1 MTAHL
6 RAHEPLDSPA
16 TDHAVQPELL
26 GAIIVS
32 AMDAVIALDAEQRI
46 VLFNPA
52 AERMLGCP
60 AREAIGTPL
69 DRFLPERFRGI
80 HRRHIANFGATGDTA
95 RAMGHLRPLAAL
107 RADGTEFPIEA
118 TISRVAIDGRPY
130 YAAIIRDITAREA
143 AESARAAAVAAE
155 AAARAE
161 AATAAAQRDQLR
173 EILAGM
179 PSGVFIIATLD
190 GRLDFANTAFIELVF
205 GPDAPRGV
213 LPAYGRDFR
222 FLQADGTPLPATERP
237 GVRAMRGERVRNQQ
251 LILDRTAG
259 GHLPIATHAAPL
271 REGSNA
277 PTRAI
282 VVVQDVTQ
290 LHQAEQLKDDFL
302 ALISHELRT
311 PLTAIHGGAH
321 VLAAQGDDLD
331 PATRVELLSDVIIES
346 ERLEQLLG
354 NLTTLAALL
363 AGRLVPATEPVLLG
377 PLARSVAAA
386 VAGHSPDHTFV
397 ADLPVNLPAIEADP
411 GMLEEILRNL
421 YENAVKYSPDGGAVR
436 TTASHDGGTITIQ
449 ITDEGIGIAPEH
461 IDQVFDRFRRPGA
474 PPTTRGMGL
483 GLYLVR
489 LLVQAQG
496 GTISAASPG
505 PGRGSTFTVTLP
517 VAQGWLEDDATDSDD
532 RSGGLG

>member
-1 MTAHL
+1 VDGSSL
-6 RAHEPLDSPA
+6 VRASSAPPIDAIAASPA
-16 TDHAVQPELL
+16 LL

-52 AERMLGCP
+52 AEAMLGYP
-60 AREAIGTPL
+60 ATEAIGQPL
-69 DRFLPERFRGI
+69 DRFLPERFRNI
-80 HRRHIANFGATGDTA
+80 HRRHVENFGATGDTA

-107 RADGTEFPIEA
+107 RGDGQEFPIEA
-118 TISRVAIDGRPY
+118 TISRVSIGGRPY
-130 YAAIIRDITAREA
+130 YAAIVRDISAREA
-143 AESARAAAVAAE
+143 AEAARATAVASE

-161 AATAAAQRDQLR
+161 AATVSAQRDELR
-173 EILAGM
+173 AILEGM
-179 PSGVFIIATLD
+179 PSGVEIVAPPD
-190 GRLDFANTAFIELVF
+190 GRIELANSAFTDLVF
-205 GPDAPRGV
+205 GAESVVGV
-213 LPAYGRDFR
+213 LPSYGRDFVY
-222 FLQADGTPLPATERP
+222 LHADGTRLPVHERP
-237 GVRAMRGERVRNQQ
+237 GMRVLRGERVRNQQ
-251 LILDRTAG
+251 LVLERADG
-259 GHLPIATHAAPL
+259 SHLPISAHAAPL
-271 REGSNA
+271 LARAGRVE
-277 PTRAI
+277 RAI
-282 VVVQDVTQ
+282 VVVQDTSQ

-331 PATRVELLSDVIIES
+331 AATRAELLSDVIVES

-363 AGRLVPATEPVLLG
+363 AGRRAPMTEPVLLG

-386 VAGHSPDHTFV
+386 VAAHSPAHTFV
-397 ADLPVNLPAIEADP
+397 AELTAGLPAIEADQ

-421 YENAVKYSPDGGAVR
+421 YENAVKYAPDGGTVR
-436 TTASHDGGTITIQ
+436 TRARHESGLVSIEVI
-449 ITDEGIGIAPEH
+449 DEGIGIAAEH
-461 IDQVFDRFRRPGA
+461 LSQVFDRFRRPGA

-489 LLVQAQG
+489 LLVEAQG

-505 PGRGSTFTVTLP
+505 PGKGSSFTVALP
-517 VAQGWLEDDATDSDD
+517 VAQGWAENGAEDVAE
-532 RSGGLG
+532 SGGGRS